1 MNLLHP
7 PIDSIT
13 RGYAAWLT
21 PHVPSSEETP
31 ERESFGSEIQGAAAG
46 FAPSPDTDAVDADIP
61 APLEIAPADDA
72 SLPAIVADTIDRHV
86 ASQPELRP
94 PQPGDLIVLP
104 PPDEHAADEPGH
116 PVAML
121 LEDRAGSRWH
131 GWLVGAH
138 VDYAGDR
145 DLVLEASL
153 IEGGKDPAP
162 IAGMVLCWDSV
173 SLALPAKVR
182 VVHRLNSH
190 AMQAIAALARGD
202 FGTDAPLAAPAPG
215 RMCIREIGEAQVMT
229 GTPYLRD
236 DPRTPYLR
244 LARELARRV
253 SEPEYDDQGQVRGPR
268 RDEPSR

>member
-1 MNLLHP
+1 MNILHP
-7 PIDSIT
+7 PIESIQ

-21 PHVPSSEETP
+21 PPVVPATSEQPP
-31 ERESFGSEIQGAAAG
+31 ERESFDHEIQGFAAG
-46 FAPSPDTDAVDADIP
+46 FAPAADTDVVDADIR
-61 APLEIAPADDA
+61 ASLEIAPTDDA
-72 SLPAIVADTIDRHV
+72 ALPAMVADAIDRQV
-86 ASQPELRP
+86 AAQPVLRA

-104 PPDEHAADEPGH
+104 PPAERAANEPGH
-116 PVAML
+116 PVAMVL
-121 LEDRAGSRWH
+121 DDRAGSRWH

-162 IAGMVLCWDSV
+162 IAGMVMCWDSV
-173 SLALPAKVR
+173 SLDLPAEVR
-182 VVHRLNSH
+182 VVHRLNVQ

-202 FGTDAPLAAPAPG
+202 LGTDAPPAPG
-215 RMCIREIGEAQVMT
+215 RMCIREIGEMQVMT

-253 SEPEYDDQGQVRGPR
+253 SEPEYDDQGQVRGPH

>member
-1 MNLLHP
+1 MSGFDVRHADARRSRTLVFFLTLTGVLLF
-7 PIDSIT
+7 T
-13 RGYAAWLT
+13 AALL
-21 PHVPSSEETP
+21 VM
-31 ERESFGSEIQGAAAG
+31 RA
-46 FAPSPDTDAVDADIP
+46 
-61 APLEIAPADDA
+61 
-72 SLPAIVADTIDRHV
+72 
-86 ASQPELRP
+86 

-104 PPDEHAADEPGH
+104 PPEEHAAEEPGH
-116 PVAML
+116 PVAMV
-121 LEDRAGSRWH
+121 LEDRTGSRWH

-162 IAGMVLCWDSV
+162 IAGMVMCWDSV
-173 SLALPAKVR
+173 SLDLPAEVR

-202 FGTDAPLAAPAPG
+202 LGTDAPLAPPAPG
-215 RMCIREIGEAQVMT
+215 RMCIREIDEVQVMT